1 MDGDGESDAPPPGWK
16 PFEDGRT
23 VGLHGA
29 EGGEILRDEEH
40 GAGARITLERGSPVA
55 PFAVTCGV
63 YGLFMHTAFAADEA
77 EGQRKYDSMREGL
90 IEIMSLPDPGEVS
103 GRVSAFVEAF

>member
-1 MDGDGESDAPPPGWK
+1 MSEDAPLPGWE
-16 PFEDGRT
+16 PFEGGRT
-23 VGLHGA
+23 VGLHGS

-40 GAGARITLERGSPVA
+40 GAGARITLERGGPGA

-63 YGLFMHTAFAADEA
+63 YGVFMHTAFAADEG
-77 EGQRKYDSMREGL
+77 EGRRKYDAMREGL
-90 IEIMSLPDPGEVS
+90 VEIISLPDPGEVM